1 MKIAL
6 SFLSLTVLVA
16 VAAAD
21 PNLALGKT
29 VVNYSGFYNS
39 GSEVFPAQTITD
51 GRYNDTGSPSDWSF
65 WLTPQGLNGFATV
78 DLGATYSLTS
88 FVLQDTHNRG
98 YFDRGTNAY
107 TIAVSTDN
115 VSFTDVVSDS
125 FSASEWSNL
134 TLKTNTLGASALGR
148 YVRFTVDSRY
158 GASAGLNEIEVYGQA
173 VPEPATIAA
182 LGLGALG
189 ILRRRR
195 KA

>member
-1 MKIAL
+1 MKVAL
-6 SFLSLTVLVA
+6 SLISLAALVA

-29 VVNYSGFYNS
+29 VTSSGYYNS

-51 GRYNDTGSPSDWSF
+51 GRYNDTGTGFDWSF
-65 WLTPQGLNGFATV
+65 WLTPQNLNGYATV
-78 DLGATYSLTS
+78 DLGAIYSVSS

-107 TIAVSTDN
+107 TIALSNDGVN
-115 VSFTDVVSDS
+115 FTDVVSDS
-125 FSASEWSNL
+125 FSNSEWSTL
-134 TLKTNTLGASALGR
+134 ALKTNTLGVSALGR

-158 GASAGLNEIEVYGQA
+158 GASAGLNEIEVYGQP
-173 VPEPATIAA
+173 VPEPATMAA
-182 LGLGALG
+182 LGLGAVG
-189 ILRRRR
+189 VLRRRR